1 MQSTEL
7 SCPEWSPL
15 FEGHFDD
22 APILSGVAQL
32 ALIER
37 LLARRPP
44 PPPQAR
50 LEPGRFKAP
59 PRPRGALGI
68 ELTDVSDQGRLRFT
82 VRRGDATI
90 SEGVLRVR

>member
-37 LLARRPP
+37 LLARG
-44 PPPQAR
+44 PQPRTLASVER
-50 LEPGRFKAP
+50 VRFKATAG
-59 PRPRGALGI
+59 PREALGI